1 MNRFLTVLRKEI
13 KDSSRDRRAWM
24 AAMLPAIFGP
34 MLMLA
39 LLSSVAKTRSEAEDL
54 TLPVIGKQNAP
65 DLIAYLEENDIVIK
79 IFGGDPKTEIQAKNE
94 TVILSIPE
102 DYGEKFSTFE
112 PAEVQLFTDDS
123 LDKSRIASQRIQRL
137 VTNYSNS
144 IGALRLMVR
153 GVNPTVASP
162 VRLETRDFST
172 HESRASKI
180 LATLQMLLLMAAF
193 FGGAPFAIDTTAGER
208 ERNSLEP
215 LLVHPVTSLQ
225 IMGGKWITVVLYG
238 LMATLL
244 VVLST
249 ALALRYASLE
259 ALGVDPKLTLGMQ
272 IGIFLHLVPMALLAS
287 SAQMLAS
294 LFAKSFK
301 EAQTYLGMLTLAPL
315 LPVMIMT
322 FKDVKSASWMYLVPI
337 LGQQQLLTS
346 IMRGEGTNL
355 LDALTAA
362 SVTTALALGLFLM
375 LTRMLRSERVVYGG

>member
-79 IFGGDPKTEIQAKNE
+79 VFRGDPKTEIQAKNE

-102 DYGEKFSTFE
+102 DYGEKFSAFD

-137 VTNYSNS
+137 VTSYSNS

-322 FKDVKSASWMYLVPI
+322 FKDVKTASWMYLVPI

-375 LTRMLRSERVVYGG
+375 LTRLLRSERVVYGG

>member
-1 MNRFLTVLRKEI
+1 MNRFLTVLEKEI
-13 KDSSRDRRAWM
+13 KDSARDRRAWM
-24 AAMLPAIFGP
+24 AAMLPAILGP
-34 MLMLA
+34 VLMIV

-65 DLIAYLEENDIVIK
+65 DLIAYLEENDVVIE

-102 DYGEKFSTFE
+102 DYAEKFSAFE
-112 PAEVQLFTDDS
+112 PAAVQLFTDDS
-123 LDKSRIASQRIQRL
+123 LDKSRIASRRIQQL
-137 VTNYSNS
+137 VANYSRS

-153 GVNPTVASP
+153 GVNPSVASP
-162 VRLETRDFST
+162 VRVETRDFST

-225 IMGGKWITVVLYG
+225 IMGGKWMTVVIYG
-238 LMATLL
+238 LLATLL

-249 ALALRYASLE
+249 ATALKYASLE
-259 ALGVDPKLTLGMQ
+259 ALGVDPKLTLAMQ
-272 IGIFLHLVPMALLAS
+272 GSIFLHLVPMALLAS

-294 LFAKSFK
+294 LFAKTFK
-301 EAQTYLGMLTLAPL
+301 EAQTYLGMLTLAPA
-315 LPVMIMT
+315 LPVMFIM
-322 FKDVKSASWMYLVPI
+322 FRDVKSASWMYLVPI

-346 IMRGEGTNL
+346 VMRGEGTNL
-355 LDALTAA
+355 LDSLTAA
-362 SVTTALALGLFLM
+362 AVTTAVALGLFLV
-375 LTRMLRSERVVYGG
+375 LTRLLRSERVVYGG